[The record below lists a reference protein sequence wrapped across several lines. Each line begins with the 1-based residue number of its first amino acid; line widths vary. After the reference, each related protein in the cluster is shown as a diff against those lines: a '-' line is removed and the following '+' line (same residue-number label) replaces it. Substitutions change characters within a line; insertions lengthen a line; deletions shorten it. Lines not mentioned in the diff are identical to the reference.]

1 VQAPEPVKHL
11 DRPNPETSTIPALMT
26 RRLIVAVLK
35 FAMRIYFRH
44 VEVVGLE
51 HVPRKS
57 PVIFVL
63 NHPNALVDPAFLLC
77 LAPRRVS
84 FLAKSPLFR
93 MPILGYF
100 VRALDCLPVYRHQD
114 EGEDVS
120 KNREM
125 FVAARAL
132 LARGG
137 TIGICPEG
145 VSHDEPRLR
154 PIKTGAAR
162 IALGAVSTVEANGT
176 GLDSPAGPPAYA
188 GGSGKVPCVDLKIV
202 PAGLYYTSKT
212 KFRSAVLLYFGT
224 PIEVRPVE
232 LEADGN
238 PPRSAVRDLSKKI
251 ECALREVILD
261 AEHEEALQTISLA
274 ERIFSSETNE
284 EGSESLADEL
294 QLQQR
299 FNKAYTLL
307 RDRAPERL
315 RRLEVR
321 MIRFEEELTQAGVD
335 PEDLSPPTST
345 LDVFRHLI
353 TRVLLFLLLIVPA
366 TLGALIHYPAYR
378 LGGYLATRFSKNDED
393 VISTVKIISAM
404 LLFPITWLLAAVVGY
419 KLQGWELA
427 LAVAVVLPLAGY
439 LAIRFFEG
447 IDSFLGGLRALV
459 FFLMRRRFFVRLLA
473 ERKAIRN
480 EILALGEET
489 AIPS

>member
-1 VQAPEPVKHL
+1 
-11 DRPNPETSTIPALMT
+11 MT
-26 RRLIVAVLK
+26 RRIIVAILR
-35 FAMRIYFRH
+35 FAMRVYFRR

-84 FLAKSPLFR
+84 FLAKAPLFR
-93 MPILGYF
+93 MPILSFF
-100 VRALDCLPVYRHQD
+100 VRALDSLPVYRHQD

-120 KNREM
+120 KNRDM
-125 FVAARAL
+125 FIASRKL

-162 IALGAVSTVEANGT
+162 IALASVSTGEVV
-176 GLDSPAGPPAYA
+176 GLT
-188 GGSGKVPCVDLKIV
+188 IV

-212 KFRSAVLLYFGT
+212 KFRSAVLLYFGK
-224 PIEVRPVE
+224 PIEVTAVQVE
-232 LEADGN
+232 SDGN
-238 PPRSAVRDLSKKI
+238 PPRSAVRELSNRI

-261 AEHEEALQTISLA
+261 AEHEEALQTITRA
-274 ERIFSSETNE
+274 ERIFSSEANE
-284 EGSESLADEL
+284 EGNESLAEEL

-299 FNKAYTLL
+299 FIKAYAVL
-307 RDRAPERL
+307 RERAPERL
-315 RRLEVR
+315 RKLELR
-321 MIRFEEELTQAGVD
+321 MSRFEEELAQAGVD
-335 PEDLSPPTST
+335 PDDLSPPTST
-345 LDVFRHLI
+345 LDVFTHLV
-353 TRVLLFLLLIVPA
+353 TRVLLFLVLVLPA
-366 TLGALIHYPAYR
+366 TLGTLVHYPAYR
-378 LGGYLATRFSKNDED
+378 LGGYLATRFSKDED
-393 VISTVKIISAM
+393 DVVSTVKIISAM
-404 LLFPITWLLAAVVGY
+404 LLFPVTWLLAAAASY
-419 KLQGWELA
+419 ELLGWRFSLA
-427 LAVAVVLPLAGY
+427 AALVIPLAGY

-447 IDSFLGGLRALV
+447 FDSFLGGLRALV

-473 ERKAIRN
+473 ERKAIRS

-489 AIPS
+489 AILS